1 MPSSA
6 PKTDAAEH
14 LRQFSAMVEA
24 VRGASHSS
32 SKELSKKDFART
44 VSVVSTISDLSAFLP
59 REAANLVLVDVA
71 WALSRMPP
79 SFVGPDVQNLLI
91 STVARWA
98 ERCERLR
105 LFLRDDLRLLATLPS
120 CSRGRRRR
128 TGGRVCSRG

>member
-6 PKTDAAEH
+6 PKTDAVEH

-24 VRGASHSS
+24 VRGASSYSS

-71 WALSRMPP
+71 WAQSRMPP
-79 SFVGPDVQNLLI
+79 SFAGPDVQNLLI
-91 STVARWA
+91 SSVARWA
-98 ERCERLR
+98 ERCEGLR
-105 LFLRDDLRLLATLPS
+105 
-120 CSRGRRRR
+120 
-128 TGGRVCSRG
+128 